1 MRRRSTLALVGLA
14 ASALVLTAC
23 SSGSGDTASSAPAA
37 SASAA
42 APAESAAPAAS
53 GEASAAAAPA
63 DLSGQTLTVSNWAGY
78 YPEDLATQ
86 VQTALGVPLTIANH
100 ATNEEIMAK
109 LTAGGDSG
117 FDVAFVSGQYAQA
130 LNDAGLLEPID
141 KAKVPNIAN
150 LYPEATQLAFD
161 PGNAFSVPYTWG
173 TTGIC
178 YRSDL
183 IDEPTS
189 WNDIL
194 TPSEQNKGKVT
205 QMTTERWLALPA
217 LKSLGYSLNTTDDAQ
232 LQEAKDLLIASKK
245 DLLAYDDT
253 TFYSRLVSGE
263 ANAVVAWDG
272 WCNYGIA
279 ENPDIKFTVPKEG
292 SDLWSDTMVILKSSQ
307 NKDAAHAFINFILD
321 PANHAWVAE
330 NILYKVPNKAAM
342 ETASVMDLN
351 ATYPNMGMS
360 PTDLL
365 KEEVVVDLGEDSV
378 KYTDL
383 ATEVT
388 SS

>member
-1 MRRRSTLALVGLA
+1 MRRRSTLALVSLA
-14 ASALVLTAC
+14 TAGLVLTAC
-23 SSGSGDTASSAPAA
+23 SSSDSGETESAAPASSAAAAASSAPAEEE
-37 SASAA
+37 AA
-42 APAESAAPAAS
+42 E
-53 GEASAAAAPA
+53 EAPA
-63 DLSGQTLTVSNWAGY
+63 DLSGQTLTISNWAGY
-78 YPEDLATQ
+78 YPEDLAAQ
-86 VQTALGVPLTIANH
+86 VEAANGTPVTIANH

-130 LNDAGLLEPID
+130 LNDAGLLESID
-141 KAKVPNIAN
+141 AAQVPNLAN
-150 LYPEATQLAFD
+150 LYPEATQLAYD
-161 PGNAFSVPYTWG
+161 PGNTFSVPYAWG

-189 WNDIL
+189 WKAIL
-194 TPSEQNKGKVT
+194 EPSDDSKGKVT

-217 LKSLGYSLNTTDDAQ
+217 LKALGYSINTTDDGQ
-232 LQEAKDLLIASKK
+232 LQEVKDLLISSKD

-279 ENPDIKFTVPKEG
+279 ENPDIKFTVPTEG
-292 SDLWSDTMVILKSSQ
+292 SDLWADTMVILKSSQ
-307 NKDAAHAFINFILD
+307 NKEAAHAFINFILD

-330 NILYKVPNKAAM
+330 NILYKVPNQAAM
-342 ETASVMDLN
+342 DAVGAELA
-351 ATYPNMGMS
+351 ATFPNMGLT

-365 KEEVVVDLGEDSV
+365 QQETIVDLGADSV

-388 SS
+388 AS

>member
-14 ASALVLTAC
+14 TSALLLTAC
-23 SSGSGDTASSAPAA
+23 SSSDSGDTESSAPAPA
-37 SASAA
+37 ESSAAA
-42 APAESAAPAAS
+42 APAESAAS
-53 GEASAAAAPA
+53 EAAAAPDA
-63 DLSGQTLTVSNWAGY
+63 SGQTLTISNWAGY
-78 YPEDLATQ
+78 YPEDLAAQ
-86 VQTALGVPLTIANH
+86 VEAANGTPVTIANH

-130 LNDAGLLEPID
+130 LNDAGLLAPID
-141 KAKVPNIAN
+141 AAQIPNLAN
-150 LYPEATQLAFD
+150 LYPEATQLAYD
-161 PGNAFSVPYTWG
+161 PGNTFSVPYAWG

-189 WNDIL
+189 WNAIL
-194 TPSEQNKGKVT
+194 TPGEESKGKVT

-217 LKSLGYSLNTTDDAQ
+217 LKSLGYSINTTDDAQ
-232 LQEAKDLLIASKK
+232 IAEAKDLLVASKD

-272 WCNYGIA
+272 WCNYGTA
-279 ENPDIKFTVPKEG
+279 ENPDIKFVVPSEG
-292 SDLWSDTMVILKSSQ
+292 SDLWADTMVILASSE
-307 NKDAAHAFINFILD
+307 NKEAAHAFINFILD
-321 PANHAWVAE
+321 GANHAWVAE

-342 ETASVMDLN
+342 DAVGAELAK
-351 ATYPNMGMS
+351 TYPNMGYT
-360 PTDLL
+360 PADLL
-365 KEEVVVDLGEDSV
+365 KQETIVDLGEDSV

-388 SS
+388 AS

>member
-1 MRRRSTLALVGLA
+1 MRRRSSVVLVGLA
-14 ASALVLTAC
+14 AGALLLTAC
-23 SSGSGDTASSAPAA
+23 SSSDSADAESSAPAA
-37 SASAA
+37 SESAM
-42 APAESAAPAAS
+42 PAESAAPS
-53 GEASAAAAPA
+53 EEAAAAP
-63 DLSGQTLTVSNWAGY
+63 DMSGQTLTISNWAGY
-78 YPEDLATQ
+78 YPEDLAAQ
-86 VQTALGVPLTIANH
+86 VEAANGTPVTIANH

-130 LNDAGLLEPID
+130 LYEAGLLAPID
-141 KAKVPNIAN
+141 KAQVPNLAN
-150 LYPEATQLAFD
+150 LYPEATELAYD
-161 PGNAFSVPYTWG
+161 PGNTFSVPYAWG

-183 IDEPTS
+183 IPEPTS

-194 TPSEQNKGKVT
+194 QPSDENKGKVT

-217 LKSLGYSLNTTDDAQ
+217 LKSLGYSINTTDDGQ
-232 LQEAKDLLIASKK
+232 LAEAKDLLIASKK

-272 WCNYGIA
+272 WCNYGTA
-279 ENPDIKFTVPKEG
+279 ENPDIKFVIPSEG
-292 SDLWSDTMVILKSSQ
+292 SDLWADTMVILNSSQ
-307 NKDAAHAFINFILD
+307 NKEAAHAFINFILD
-321 PANHAWVAE
+321 PVNHGWVAE

-342 ETASVMDLN
+342 DAVGAELAASF
-351 ATYPNMGMS
+351 PNMGYT
-360 PTDLL
+360 PADLL
-365 KEEVVVDLGEDSV
+365 QQETIVDLGADSV

>member
-1 MRRRSTLALVGLA
+1 MRRRTPLAAVTLATA
-14 ASALVLTAC
+14 ALLITAC
-23 SSGSGDTASSAPAA
+23 SSSSSDSSSEPSTPAA
-37 SASAA
+37 ESAMESAMES
-42 APAESAAPAAS
+42 APAESAA
-53 GEASAAAAPA
+53 AAAP
-63 DLSGQTLTVSNWAGY
+63 DLNGQTLTISNWAGY

-86 VQTALGVPLTIANH
+86 VEGAIGVPLTIANH

-130 LNDAGLLEPID
+130 LNDAGLLAPID
-141 KAKVPNIAN
+141 QAQIPNLTN
-150 LYPEATQLAFD
+150 LYPEANELAYD
-161 PGNAFSVPYTWG
+161 PGNTFSVPYAWG

-178 YRSDL
+178 YRADVV
-183 IDEPTS
+183 DEPTS

-194 TPSEQNKGKVT
+194 KPSGETKGKVT

-217 LKSLGYSLNTTDDAQ
+217 LKALGYSINTTDDAQ
-232 LQEAKDLLIASKK
+232 IDEAKQLLIDSKK

-263 ANAVVAWDG
+263 ANEVVAWDG
-272 WCNYGIA
+272 WCNYGTA
-279 ENPDIKFTVPKEG
+279 ENPDVMFTVPQEG
-292 SDLWSDTMVILKSSQ
+292 SDLWTDTMVILDSSQ
-307 NKDAAHAFINFILD
+307 NKEAAHAFINFILD

-342 ETASVMDLN
+342 ESAGVTDLF
-351 ATYPNMGMS
+351 ATYPNMGMT
-360 PTDLL
+360 PAELL
-365 KEEVVVDLGEDSV
+365 QGEAIVDLGEDSV
-378 KYTDL
+378 KYTDM

>member
-1 MRRRSTLALVGLA
+1 MRRRSTLTLVGLA
-14 ASALVLTAC
+14 TAALVLSAC
-23 SSGSGDTASSAPAA
+23 SSGGDSTDTESSAPAA
-37 SASAA
+37 S
-42 APAESAAPAAS
+42 ESAAPA
-53 GEASAAAAPA
+53 ESAAAAPA
-63 DLSGQTLTVSNWAGY
+63 DLTGQTLTISNWAGY
-78 YPEDLATQ
+78 YPEDLAAQ
-86 VQTALGVPLTIANH
+86 VEAANGTPVTIANH

-141 KAKVPNIAN
+141 AAQIPNLSN
-150 LYPEATQLAFD
+150 LYPEATQLAYD
-161 PGNAFSVPYTWG
+161 PGNTFSVPYAWG

-189 WNDIL
+189 WKAIL
-194 TPSEQNKGKVT
+194 EPGDDSKGKVT

-217 LKSLGYSLNTTDDAQ
+217 LKALGYSINTTDDAQ
-232 LQEAKDLLIASKK
+232 LAEAKDLLIASKD

-279 ENPDIKFTVPKEG
+279 ENPDIKFTVPSEG
-292 SDLWSDTMVILKSSQ
+292 SDLWADTMVILKSSQ
-307 NKDAAHAFINFILD
+307 NKEAAHAFINFILD

-342 ETASVMDLN
+342 DAVGAELA
-351 ATYPNMGMS
+351 AAYPNMGLT
-360 PTDLL
+360 PADLL
-365 KEEVVVDLGEDSV
+365 QQETIVDLGEDSV

>member
-1 MRRRSTLALVGLA
+1 MRRRSTLALAGLA
-14 ASALVLTAC
+14 ACALLVSAC
-23 SSGSGDTASSAPAA
+23 SSSSTSTESSAAATPAAPSAPAQ
-37 SASAA
+37 
-42 APAESAAPAAS
+42 SAAPAAS
-53 GEASAAAAPA
+53 EAATG
-63 DLSGQTLTVSNWAGY
+63 DLSGQSLTISNWAGY

-86 VQTALGVPLTIANH
+86 VEAAIGVPLTISNH

-117 FDVAFVSGQYAQA
+117 IDVAFVSGQYAQA
-130 LNDAGLLEPID
+130 LNDAGLLAPID
-141 KAKVPNIAN
+141 PAKVPNLAN

-161 PGNAFSVPYTWG
+161 PGNAFSVPYAWG

-194 TPSEQNKGKVT
+194 KPSAENKGKVT

-217 LKSLGYSLNTTDDAQ
+217 LKALGYSINTTDDA
-232 LQEAKDLLIASKK
+232 EIAKAKDLLIASKP

-272 WCNYGIA
+272 WCNYGTA
-279 ENPDIKFTVPKEG
+279 ENPDIKFTIPKEG
-292 SDLWSDTMVILKSSQ
+292 SDLWADTMVILNTSQ
-307 NKDAAHAFINFILD
+307 NVDAAHAFINFILD

-342 ETASVMDLN
+342 DVQAVKDLN
-351 ATYPNMGMS
+351 ASYPNMGMT
-360 PTDLL
+360 PADLL
-365 KEEVVVDLGEDSV
+365 KQEVIVDLGADSV

>member
-14 ASALVLTAC
+14 TSALLLTAC
-23 SSGSGDTASSAPAA
+23 SSADSEDTDSGSAAASAPAA
-37 SASAA
+37 SA
-42 APAESAAPAAS
+42 APAESAAS
-53 GEASAAAAPA
+53 EAAAAPDA
-63 DLSGQTLTVSNWAGY
+63 TGQTLTVSNWAGY
-78 YPEDLATQ
+78 YPEDLAAQ
-86 VQTALGVPLTIANH
+86 VEAANGTPVTIANH

-141 KAKVPNIAN
+141 AAQVPNLSN
-150 LYPEATQLAFD
+150 LYPEATELAYD
-161 PGNAFSVPYTWG
+161 PGNTFSVPYAWG

-189 WNDIL
+189 WNAIL
-194 TPSEQNKGKVT
+194 APDDASKGKVT

-217 LKSLGYSLNTTDDAQ
+217 LKSLGYSINTTDDAQ
-232 LQEAKDLLIASKK
+232 LQEAKDLLIASKD

-272 WCNYGIA
+272 WCNYGTA
-279 ENPDIKFTVPKEG
+279 ENPDIKFTVPTEG
-292 SDLWSDTMVILKSSQ
+292 SDLWTDTMVILKSSQ
-307 NKDAAHAFINFILD
+307 NKEAAHAFINFILD

-342 ETASVMDLN
+342 EQVGAELAT
-351 ATYPNMGMS
+351 TYPNMGMM
-360 PTDLL
+360 PADLL
-365 KEEVVVDLGEDSV
+365 EGEAIVDLGEDSV

-383 ATEVT
+383 STEVT

>member
-14 ASALVLTAC
+14 TSALLLTAC
-23 SSGSGDTASSAPAA
+23 SSGDSGDAES
-37 SASAA
+37 SAA
-42 APAESAAPAAS
+42 APAESSAAAESAAPAS
-53 GEASAAAAPA
+53 EAAAAPA
-63 DLSGQTLTVSNWAGY
+63 DLSGQTLTISNWAGY
-78 YPEDLATQ
+78 YPEDLAAQ
-86 VQTALGVPLTIANH
+86 VEAANGTPVTIANH

-141 KAKVPNIAN
+141 AAQIPNLAN
-150 LYPEATQLAFD
+150 LYPEATQLDYD
-161 PGNAFSVPYTWG
+161 PGNTFSVPYAWG

-189 WNDIL
+189 WNAIL
-194 TPSEQNKGKVT
+194 APDADSKGKVT

-217 LKSLGYSLNTTDDAQ
+217 LKALGYSINTTDDAQ
-232 LQEAKDLLIASKK
+232 LQEAKDLLISSK
-245 DLLAYDDT
+245 DGLLAYDDT

-272 WCNYGIA
+272 WCNYGTA
-279 ENPDIKFTVPKEG
+279 ENPDIKFTVPTEG
-292 SDLWSDTMVILKSSQ
+292 SDLWADTMVILKSSQ
-307 NKDAAHAFINFILD
+307 NKEAAHAFIDFILD

-330 NILYKVPNKAAM
+330 NILYKVPNQAAM
-342 ETASVMDLN
+342 EQVGAELA
-351 ATYPNMGMS
+351 ATYPNMGMM
-360 PTDLL
+360 PADLL
-365 KEEVVVDLGEDSV
+365 QGEVIVDLGEDSV

-383 ATEVT
+383 STEVT

>member
-1 MRRRSTLALVGLA
+1 MRRRSTLALVSLATAGL
-14 ASALVLTAC
+14 LLTAC
-23 SSGSGDTASSAPAA
+23 SSSSDSGET
-37 SASAA
+37 
-42 APAESAAPAAS
+42 ESAAPASPAAS
-53 GEASAAAAPA
+53 SAAASAPAEEESAEAAPA
-63 DLSGQTLTVSNWAGY
+63 DLTGQTLTVSNWAGY

-86 VQTALGVPLTIANH
+86 VESSIGVPLTIANH

-130 LNDAGLLEPID
+130 LNDAGLLAPID
-141 KAKVPNIAN
+141 AAQIPNLAN
-150 LYPEATQLAFD
+150 LYPEATQLPYD
-161 PGNAFSVPYTWG
+161 PGNTFSVPYAWG

-178 YRSDL
+178 YRSDV

-194 TPSEQNKGKVT
+194 TPSEENKGKVT

-217 LKSLGYSLNTTDDAQ
+217 LKSLGYSINTTDDAQ
-232 LQEAKDLLIASKK
+232 LQEAKDLLIASKD

-272 WCNYGIA
+272 WCNYGTA
-279 ENPDIKFTVPKEG
+279 ENPDIKFVIPSEG
-292 SDLWSDTMVILKSSQ
+292 SDLWADTMVILDSSQ
-307 NKDAAHAFINFILD
+307 NKEAAHAFINFILD

-330 NILYKVPNKAAM
+330 NILYKVPNQAAM
-342 ETASVMDLN
+342 EQVGAELA
-351 ATYPNMGMS
+351 ATYPNMGLT
-360 PTDLL
+360 PAELL
-365 KEEVVVDLGEDSV
+365 QQEAIVDLGADSV

>member
-1 MRRRSTLALVGLA
+1 MRRRTPLAAVTLATA
-14 ASALVLTAC
+14 ALLITAC
-23 SSGSGDTASSAPAA
+23 SSSSSESTSEASAPAA
-37 SASAA
+37 ESAMESAPA
-42 APAESAAPAAS
+42 ESAPAESAA
-53 GEASAAAAPA
+53 AAAP
-63 DLSGQTLTVSNWAGY
+63 DLSGQTLTISNWAGY

-86 VQTALGVPLTIANH
+86 VEGAIGVPLTIANH

-130 LNDAGLLEPID
+130 LNDAGLLAPID
-141 KAKVPNIAN
+141 AAQIPNLAN
-150 LYPEATQLAFD
+150 LYPEATELAYD
-161 PGNAFSVPYTWG
+161 PGNTFSVPYAWG

-183 IDEPTS
+183 IEEPTS
-189 WNDIL
+189 WNAIL
-194 TPSEQNKGKVT
+194 APSDDSKGKVT

-217 LKSLGYSLNTTDDAQ
+217 LKSLGYSINTTDDAELDQ
-232 LQEAKDLLIASKK
+232 AKQLLIDSKK

-279 ENPDIKFTVPKEG
+279 ENPDIKFTVPTEG
-292 SDLWSDTMVILKSSQ
+292 SDLWTDTMVILGSSQ
-307 NKDAAHAFINFILD
+307 NKEAAHAFINFILD

-330 NILYKVPNKAAM
+330 NILYKVPNK
-342 ETASVMDLN
+342 TASESEGVMALN
-351 ATYPNMGMS
+351 ADFPNMGMTPS
-360 PTDLL
+360 ELL
-365 KEEVVVDLGEDSV
+365 QGEAIVDLGEDSV